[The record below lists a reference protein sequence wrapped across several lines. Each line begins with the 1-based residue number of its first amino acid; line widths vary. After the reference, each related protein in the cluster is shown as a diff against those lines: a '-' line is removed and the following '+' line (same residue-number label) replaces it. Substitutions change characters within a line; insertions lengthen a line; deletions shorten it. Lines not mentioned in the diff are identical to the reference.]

1 MATGSIKNGKSA
13 PDLEA
18 ASERVREAN
27 ERFAEAGRKVTNAY
41 LDGLE
46 RYFTSMAQFERKLGQ
61 QSQVEPV
68 AGLLNAHAK
77 LTEDVTKVSVSAA
90 RELLTV

>member
-1 MATGSIKNGKSA
+1 MATASTKNGKSV

-46 RYFTSMAQFERKLGQ
+46 RYVTSVTHLERKLGE

-68 AGLLNAHAK
+68 AGLLTAHAK
-77 LTEDVTKVSVSAA
+77 LTEDVTKASVSAA